1 MDVCRKIAA
10 VALLLMG
17 SCAWAQNS
25 DFTWDW
31 RNQEVIGRNDPS
43 IGNTS
48 RLSEPERAELVDAIV
63 LRLQKPMSDAGYD
76 DGRIHEIATTT
87 RVRFIDMG
95 DVHPL
100 LVTTSV
106 GLEGGCDSLGNCP
119 LWIFRRTSDGFV
131 SLVDAIAASFT
142 LQSADGAPLLVLMRH
157 VSQKESALMAY
168 RFADGKLTP
177 TACYKA
183 LWPAKSADSIESSD
197 PKLEACEE
205 QPKWEKAP
213 AELNS
218 PASGEPKAEP
228 AAPPESKPETAAPAE
243 SSQTKPKQQQA
254 NPDQPAPSEQQ
265 AAPNPDQTQTQQ
277 PAPEAKPDQQQANP
291 DQPAPSDKQAAPN
304 PDQTQTQ
311 QPAPEAKPNQQQATP
326 DQPAPSDKQAA
337 PNPDQTQTQQPAP
350 EAKPGSAAASSG
362 STCAEQSA
370 SRSESGSDADATTG
384 ARGEARAAAGDS
396 GSTCAERSASRFESG
411 SDADATTG
419 ARLQARRGTQ
429 AGRFAGEPAAD
440 VIPALHK

>member
-10 VALLLMG
+10 VALLLVG
-17 SCAWAQNS
+17 SCALAQNS

-48 RLSEPERAELVDAIV
+48 RLSEPERAQLVDAIV

-87 RVRFIDMG
+87 RVRFVDMG
-95 DVHPL
+95 DVQPL

-119 LWIFRRTSDGFV
+119 LWIFRRGSDGFV

-183 LWPAKSADSIESSD
+183 LWPAKSADSIETSD

-218 PASGEPKAEP
+218 PVSGEPKAEP
-228 AAPPESKPETAAPAE
+228 AAPAEAKPDTAAPAE
-243 SSQTKPKQQQA
+243 SSQPKPDQQQA
-254 NPDQPAPSEQQ
+254 TPDQPAPSDQQATPNPDQSQAEQPAPEPKPDQQQATPDQPAPSDQQ
-265 AAPNPDQTQTQQ
+265 AAPNSDQTQPQQ
-277 PAPEAKPDQQQANP
+277 PAPEAKPDQQQ
-291 DQPAPSDKQAAPN
+291 
-304 PDQTQTQ
+304 T
-311 QPAPEAKPNQQQATP
+311 TP
-326 DQPAPSDKQAA
+326 DQPAPSDKQVA
-337 PNPDQTQTQQPAP
+337 PNPDQTQPQQPAP
-350 EAKPGSAAASSG
+350 DSKPDEAPKQDAS
-362 STCAEQSA
+362 
-370 SRSESGSDADATTG
+370 
-384 ARGEARAAAGDS
+384 
-396 GSTCAERSASRFESG
+396 
-411 SDADATTG
+411 
-419 ARLQARRGTQ
+419 QANPQ
-429 AGRFAGEPAAD
+429 PM
-440 VIPALHK
+440 